1 MLNELTKNPNRAET
15 YFREKAINNSLLSQA
30 FNPYWIRWKLDNPDA
45 DREEFRYFRI
55 GSAVDCLLTDA
66 DRFNEL
72 FFVFTQSKPS
82 GLAGKFIDN
91 LPLFALNEEN
101 EPIYGAEGDLISF
114 NRDYSLYQEAYNKA
128 GYRIPIRTVI
138 QNFWSDEKQQA
149 YYRAREQANGKQILS
164 TDEMEEVVNALEAI
178 KANPFASKYFTS
190 YTQVPI
196 YWDQMYKGKKIAC
209 KGLLDF
215 IYIDHEKMKIYP
227 GDLKTT
233 ASSVTEFEDSFWKYS
248 YYRQCAW
255 YMQGLVFSGTYDYY
269 LNLGYEWEP
278 FRFIVASKKKEG
290 MPALIYEVSGK
301 TESIGAIGG
310 KATFNGKEH
319 LLRGHKEL
327 FEAICWHQETG
338 NYSAPKFIIDNNYTY
353 TI

>member
-1 MLNELTKNPNRAET
+1 MLDKLCEDPQRAET
-15 YFREKAINNSLLSQA
+15 YFKTQAVNNSLLSQT
-30 FNPYWIRWKLDNPDA
+30 FNPMWIKWNRDNPEL

-66 DRFNEL
+66 SRFSEL
-72 FFVFTQSKPS
+72 FFIFTQSKPA

-101 EPIYGAEGDLISF
+101 EPIYGAEGGLISF
-114 NRDYSLYQEAYNKA
+114 NRDYSLYEEAYRKA
-128 GYRIPIRTVI
+128 GYRIPIRTVV
-138 QNFWSDEKQQA
+138 QNFWNDDKQQA

-164 TDEMEEVVNALEAI
+164 TDEMEEVQNALDAI
-178 KANPFASKYFTS
+178 KANPLAPKYFSS
-190 YTQVPI
+190 YTQIPI
-196 YWDQMYKGKKIAC
+196 YWDQMYNGKKIAC

-215 IYIDHEKMKIYP
+215 IYIDHENMKIYP

-255 YMQGLVFSGTYDYY
+255 YITGLVLSGVYDYY
-269 LNLGYEWEP
+269 KNLGYEWML

-301 TESIGAIGG
+301 TETVGAAGG
-310 KATFNGKEH
+310 EAVFNGKLH
-319 LLRGHKEL
+319 KVKGHQEL
-327 FEAICWHQETG
+327 FKALCWHEETG
-338 NYSAPKFIIDNNYTY
+338 DYSSPKWIIDANYTY